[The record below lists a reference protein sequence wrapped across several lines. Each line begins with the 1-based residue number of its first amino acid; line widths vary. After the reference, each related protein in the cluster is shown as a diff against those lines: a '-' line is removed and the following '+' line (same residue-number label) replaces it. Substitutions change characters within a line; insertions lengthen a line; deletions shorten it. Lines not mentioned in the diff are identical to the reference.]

1 MFPLDLTPASVGLF
15 ADALLCHKFPSH
27 RSQHVIVVIEGLEA
41 MIGELALHCERDQKF
56 LAHQPKAVLLHGA
69 GIRHVLH
76 AHRLLL
82 TDSPNCDGLPASACK
97 LSSQTRRRGYSE
109 SGASLSYV
117 EYGGRGWAG
126 GRTPPL

>member
-56 LAHQPKAVLLHGA
+56 LAHQPKTSS
-69 GIRHVLH
+69 H
-76 AHRLLL
+76 A
-82 TDSPNCDGLPASACK
+82 LPMFHPLRAFTIPIFPTSAI
-97 LSSQTRRRGYSE
+97 L
-109 SGASLSYV
+109 
-117 EYGGRGWAG
+117 
-126 GRTPPL
+126 